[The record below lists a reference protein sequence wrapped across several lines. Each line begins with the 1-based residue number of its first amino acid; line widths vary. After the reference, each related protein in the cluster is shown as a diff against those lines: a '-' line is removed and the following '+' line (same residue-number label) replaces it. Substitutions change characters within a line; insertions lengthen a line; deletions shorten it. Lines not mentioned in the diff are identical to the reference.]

1 MLCLLFEKHRKT
13 DNIVHLKQTMSCTM
27 DKFEILTRFS
37 ETARIGSFSG
47 AAEYLGLPKSSISQA
62 VQSLEKT
69 LGTRLLHRSTRRVS
83 LTPDGEAFL
92 PQCRALL
99 AELEAMETQFVS
111 NPADLRGEL
120 RVDMP
125 SRFASNIL
133 IPKLGDFIEK
143 HPNLRLRISS
153 YDHRID
159 MIKEGIDCVIRV
171 GDLSDS
177 SLIARPLLR
186 YRVVNCVSQSYAMR
200 FGIPK
205 TLEDLQHHKLIDYSH
220 SLSQRAGEFEYTTVD
235 GTHTL
240 TMPSAIAVNGTEA
253 YYSACLNGL
262 GIAQLPI
269 VGVEQEIA
277 NGRLVSVLE
286 EFEAPTMPVNLLYPS
301 RQQLSPRLKAFADWL
316 VSMLNDIG
324 PDTTNI

>member
-1 MLCLLFEKHRKT
+1 
-13 DNIVHLKQTMSCTM
+13 M
-27 DKFEILTRFS
+27 DKFDMFTRFS

-47 AAEYLGLPKSSISQA
+47 AADYLGLPKSSVSQA
-62 VQSLEKT
+62 VQSLEAL

-133 IPKLGDFIEK
+133 IPKLAEFTEK

-171 GDLSDS
+171 GELRDS
-177 SLIARPLLR
+177 SLIARPLLH
-186 YRVVNCVSQSYAMR
+186 YRMVNCVSQSYAKR

-205 TLEDLQHHKLIDYSH
+205 TLDDLQHHKLIDYSH
-220 SLSQRAGEFEYTTVD
+220 SLSQRPGEFEYTTAG
-235 GTHTL
+235 GTQTL
-240 TMPSAIAVNGTEA
+240 TMPSTLAVNGTEA
-253 YYSACLNGL
+253 YYAACLHGL
-262 GIAQLPI
+262 GIAQIPV
-269 VGVEQEIA
+269 VGVEQQIA
-277 NGRLVSVLE
+277 SGELICVLE
-286 EFEAPTMPVNLLYPS
+286 AYQPPPMPVNLLYPS
-301 RQQLSPRLKAFADWL
+301 RQQLSPRLTAFANWL
-316 VSMLNDIG
+316 VAMLIQVKSNTG
-324 PDTTNI
+324 HHT

>member
-1 MLCLLFEKHRKT
+1 
-13 DNIVHLKQTMSCTM
+13 M
-27 DKFEILTRFS
+27 DKFEMLTRFS

-47 AAEYLGLPKSSISQA
+47 AAEYLGLPKSSVSQA

-171 GDLSDS
+171 GELADS
-177 SLIARPLLR
+177 SLIARPLLH
-186 YRVVNCVSQSYAMR
+186 YRMANCVSQSYAKR

-205 TLEDLQHHKLIDYSH
+205 TLDDLQYHRLIDYSH
-220 SLSQRAGEFEYTTVD
+220 SLSQRPGEFEYTTSS
-235 GTHTL
+235 GTRTL

-262 GIAQLPI
+262 GIAQIPM
-269 VGVEQEIA
+269 VGVEQELQ
-277 NGRLVSVLE
+277 NGELICVLDE
-286 EFEAPTMPVNLLYPS
+286 YQALPMPVNLLYPS
-301 RQQLSPRLKAFADWL
+301 RQQVSPRLSAFANWL
-316 VSMLNDIG
+316 VSMVNHSKTG
-324 PDTTNI
+324 FANT